1 MGRKSPAC
9 SRGAATPDTG
19 KSRRLLQANPA
30 PDDASFGAVYDQAQ
44 QADVVDHGRPGT
56 YVLYAAACH
65 GVGRKEGGSN
75 AIPWGRVFGPTWAPI
90 GARGRRSGADCPTGG
105 RGPAPAPARRRRG
118 RSRTGGR
125 ACRPWTRRA
134 LQGPPGRGLARLPPL
149 ARKFFKPARFPAEAG
164 SDCEEGHAA
173 GRLPSCSTAA
183 RTPGARGSQGA
194 TFWARAPS
202 RIPCS

>member
-30 PDDASFGAVYDQAQ
+30 PDNASFGAVYDQAQ

-65 GVGRKEGGSN
+65 GVGRKEG
-75 AIPWGRVFGPTWAPI
+75 AITPSL
-90 GARGRRSGADCPTGG
+90 GARIWADLGANRRSGAAQWRGLPDG
-105 RGPAPAPARRRRG
+105 RPRSCAGAGAQAEG